1 MNTYIIC
8 FREEMRKLSVLFVK
22 NNVLSE
28 AMVVSQTML
37 TMVVLEC

>member
-1 MNTYIIC
+1 MNTHIIC
-8 FREEMRKLSVLFVK
+8 FHEEMRKLSVLFVK